1 MSRQNKIYL
10 FLLFASIV
18 LVVLNELQKPK
29 PINWFESYVAQHKIP
44 YGTYVLY
51 NELSDLFPK
60 SEIKKVQTPPYL
72 FLKDSTKTGAYIL
85 IDKGFNISKVE
96 LNRFLK
102 FVARGN
108 QVLMVT
114 HGINIDTLNLET
126 KLLRSTALDEFP
138 FFTLANRVFRN
149 KEYRFDR
156 AFDNF
161 VFKKVDTLAT
171 TVLGKT
177 GFVNQDGERVANGV
191 NFISYKYGKGQ
202 FLFSTYPEAFIN
214 YTLLKSP
221 NQEYAASV
229 LSYLK
234 NPKTIYWDAYYKSG
248 KSQIAS
254 PLYYVLSQK
263 SLKYAYYILLLGALV
278 FVLFGGKR
286 VQRII
291 PIIKPLQNQTLA
303 FTRTIAGMYYKK
315 EAHKTMATHK
325 IRYILT
331 LIRQKYQLNT
341 DIYKKDFTQQLALKV
356 GKRLEETEKIVN
368 YIKYIETQDKVTKE
382 ELVTLNAYLNSLIK
396 TSKYG
401 R

>member
-1 MSRQNKIYL
+1 LSRQNKIYL
-10 FLLFASIV
+10 FLFFASIV
-18 LVVLNELQKPK
+18 LVVLNELQKEK
-29 PINWFESYVAQHKIP
+29 PINWFKSYVATHKIP

-51 NELSDLFPK
+51 NELPHIFPQ
-60 SEIKKVQTPPYL
+60 SNIKKVQTPPYL
-72 FLKDSTKTGAYIL
+72 FLKDSTKMGAYIL
-85 IDKGFNISKVE
+85 IDEGFNIGKVE

-114 HGINIDTLNLET
+114 HGINIDTLNLKT
-126 KLLRSTALDEFP
+126 KLLQSTALDEFP
-138 FFTLANRVFRN
+138 FFTLSNKVFRN

-156 AFDNF
+156 PFDNF

-171 TVLGKT
+171 SILGKT
-177 GFVNQDGERVANGV
+177 GFVNKEGERVANGV
-191 NFISYKYGKGQ
+191 NFIRYKYGKGQ
-202 FLFSTYPEAFIN
+202 FLFSTFPEAFIN
-214 YTLLKSP
+214 YTLLKSS
-221 NQEYAASV
+221 NHEYAASI

-234 NPKTIYWDAYYKSG
+234 NPQNIYWDAYYKSG
-248 KSQIAS
+248 KSQISS
-254 PLYYVLSQK
+254 PLYYVISQK
-263 SLKYAYYILLLGALV
+263 SLKYAYYILLLGALA
-278 FVLFGGKR
+278 FVLFEGKR

-291 PIIKPLQNQTLA
+291 PIIKPLQNQTVA
-303 FTRTIAGMYYKK
+303 FTRTIASMYYKK
-315 EAHKTMATHK
+315 EAHKTMASHK

-341 DIYKKDFTQQLALKV
+341 DVYKKDFTKQLALKA
-356 GKRLEETEKIVN
+356 GKSLEEIEKIVN

-396 TSKYG
+396 TPKYG